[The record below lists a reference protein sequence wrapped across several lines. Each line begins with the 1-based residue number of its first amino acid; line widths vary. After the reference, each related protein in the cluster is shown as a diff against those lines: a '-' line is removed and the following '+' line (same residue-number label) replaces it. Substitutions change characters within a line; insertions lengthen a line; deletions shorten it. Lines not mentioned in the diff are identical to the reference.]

1 MSVPPRDWRGAPGIH
16 YRGLKMSPLLPFKRA
31 PEPRASFSCC
41 CAAQYSFE
49 EMLCSD
55 KITAD
60 NVNPRLHFNF
70 VLHFLWYVLIL
81 KIFRVPFFFLND
93 NKATIYTA
101 RRSHFTASPP
111 TPSHFPQPKDASWRL
126 GALQPRTASTQS
138 RSRGEEKDPRKTL
151 ERQ

>member
-1 MSVPPRDWRGAPGIH
+1 MPPRDWRGAPGIH
-16 YRGLKMSPLLPFKRA
+16 YRGLKMSLLLPFKRA
-31 PEPRASFSCC
+31 PEPRAPFSCC

-81 KIFRVPFFFLND
+81 KIFRVPFFFFMIIKQLFIQHGR
-93 NKATIYTA
+93 AI
-101 RRSHFTASPP
+101 SLPLPPPLPISPSQRTRAGGTVP
-111 TPSHFPQPKDASWRL
+111 FNPEQ
-126 GALQPRTASTQS
+126 LQPRAGAEGKR
-138 RSRGEEKDPRKTL
+138 RSL
-151 ERQ
+151 ERS